1 MNTRS
6 IAPWLTFALAAAC
19 VLLFADAGFAQ
30 GAQLG
35 QKVDNVTSNII
46 NIAKVAGIGIA
57 VIGFIFAGIKYT
69 AGDPDA
75 KSRAV
80 QATIGACLIGLA
92 PWIVDALLTWTS

>member
-1 MNTRS
+1 MIKKSVPT
-6 IAPWLTFALAAAC
+6 WFYFLGAAAC

-46 NIAKVAGIGIA
+46 SIAKVAGIGIA

-80 QATIGACLIGLA
+80 QVTIGACLIGLA
-92 PWIVDALLTWTS
+92 PWIVDALLSWTS